1 MKKMWKFYF
10 TKVFLKIYLMF
21 AIIIPTVIYS
31 NVRAWKTSAD
41 NFLDPIWWCLV
52 VNKRVLIVKGEVRK
66 IKHKSSDGYY
76 ILHGL
81 DENGNF
87 GWVEPNDIQLMETR
101 KWVEEN

>member
-1 MKKMWKFYF
+1 MPEYKYAKWLGETQYAGPK
-10 TKVFLKIYLMF
+10 L
-21 AIIIPTVIYS
+21 
-31 NVRAWKTSAD
+31 
-41 NFLDPIWWCLV
+41 
-52 VNKRVLIVKGEVRK
+52 NKRVLIVKGEVRK